1 MKKISIV
8 SFTRNGTELCY
19 RAASEL
25 KLLGYDISAFA
36 MEEHIQEMKANA
48 YEVKAYEAK
57 AYEAKAF
64 EAETF
69 EAKPNEAKAALEV
82 EIKPLK
88 EKLREWTKL
97 QFQSADAII
106 YIGAAGIAVR
116 AIAAFIH
123 SKTTDPAVLVIDEQA
138 NFAIP
143 LLSGHIGG
151 ANELAGQLA
160 LKLHCVPVITTAT
173 DLNGLF
179 AVDVF
184 AVKNNLFIANMEYAK
199 KISAAVLK
207 HEKIGIT
214 SDFELKGTLPD
225 YITPAIEQDYGI
237 CITLDERSKPFPKTL
252 NLIPRIITLGIG
264 CKKGK
269 SLEEIEE
276 LVLEV
281 LELQNISIHAV
292 RNVATIDL
300 KKEEQ
305 GLLEFCEKY
314 KLELNIYSSTQLEE
328 VSGNFTESEYVKKI
342 TGIGNVCERAA
353 ILGSSNGKMI
363 QEKTAKNGVTVSITR
378 REQVI
383 YFE

>member
-8 SFTRNGTELCY
+8 SFTRNGTELCN

-25 KLLGYDISAFA
+25 KLLGYEISAYA
-36 MEEHIQEMKANA
+36 MEEHIREAK
-48 YEVKAYEAK
+48 VKAYEANETK
-57 AYEAKAF
+57 EAF
-64 EAETF
+64 
-69 EAKPNEAKAALEV
+69 EV
-82 EIKPLK
+82 EINPLK
-88 EKLREWTKL
+88 EKLKDWTKL
-97 QFQSADAII
+97 QFQTADAIL
-106 YIGAAGIAVR
+106 YIGAVGIAVR
-116 AIAAFIH
+116 AIAAFIQ
-123 SKTTDPAVLVIDEQA
+123 SKTTDPAVIVIDEKA
-138 NFAIP
+138 NFVIP

-151 ANELAGQLA
+151 ANELADQLA
-160 LKLHCVPVITTAT
+160 LKLHSVPVITTAT

-184 AVKNNLFIANMEYAK
+184 AVKNNLCITNMEYAK

-214 SDFELKGTLPD
+214 SELALKGTLPD
-225 YITPAIEQDYGI
+225 YITPAIKQDYGI
-237 CITLDERSKPFPKTL
+237 CISLDEKRNPFPKTL
-252 NLIPRIITLGIG
+252 NLIPRVITLGIG

-269 SLEEIEE
+269 SLEAIED

-281 LELQNISIHAV
+281 LELQHISIHAV

-314 KLELNIYSSTQLEE
+314 KLELIIYSSTQLEE
-328 VSGNFTESEYVKKI
+328 VTGNFTESEYVKKV

-353 ILGSSNGKMI
+353 ILGSSYGQMI
-363 QEKTAKNGVTVSITR
+363 QEKTAKDGVTVSLAR